1 MLIGGNKTGDG
12 RFYDRMVPLADD
24 IYSAFLTQLEEEA
37 PPATT
42 SEPEPANQP
51 TKKTKKS
58 KKRK

>member
-1 MLIGGNKTGDG
+1 
-12 RFYDRMVPLADD
+12 MVPLADD